1 MRSMCQQRRTNG
13 DQNHQ
18 KERRQE
24 TETSP
29 CAAETYTAGTE
40 AGAGAS
46 HQVLSL
52 ARRHTETIKFPKSY
66 RGRRR
71 GREALSDERGFAPIY
86 AADKYVQQ
94 EAGEP
99 QSIGRVAL
107 RPFQFCGIHRT
118 LRMTPLM
125 AAGVTDRLWSVEEL
139 IELAGGKCAAD
150 F

>member
-1 MRSMCQQRRTNG
+1 MLSMCQQRRTNG

-18 KERRQE
+18 NERRQE

-52 ARRHTETIKFPKSY
+52 ARRPTETIKFPKSY

-107 RPFQFCGIHRT
+107 RPLQSRSRASDAAPYARYGRWLDGSAMVGRGINRIS
-118 LRMTPLM
+118 R
-125 AAGVTDRLWSVEEL
+125 R
-139 IELAGGKCAAD
+139 
-150 F
+150 